1 MKITALITAN
11 GLGHFRRTVRI
22 LAELVKHRSGL
33 DITVLA
39 EPWQKAAVKDWPLA
53 ETLWKSGARL
63 EAVPLTPGIIWN
75 ELPATFDDNR
85 LMNWETR
92 VLNHTAIRDADLVLS
107 DNLAGVLHVRSDAVL
122 LGSFLWCEVF
132 APMAAQSQAIAR
144 FVDHEVKLLEKY
156 RPACI
161 CVDALAMP
169 KLRELTQPVAVGFM
183 CEHTP
188 HAQGEPYVV
197 AFLGGAAGLATA
209 TLAQLAIELHD
220 VLGSTLALPD
230 NVIAVLD
237 ADTRGKVIRFN
248 HSDAAYAALQLALVR
263 PGTGTITDCVT
274 WNVPMLALNEPKNT
288 EMTWNASRVEALGI
302 GRALPSPPLNPH
314 QVAETAR
321 ELLRSQTAARHLA
334 SQPKDGIAR
343 AAEWLLRERM

>member
-53 ETLWKSGARL
+53 ETLWKSGARF

-75 ELPATFDDNR
+75 ESPSTFDDNR
-85 LMNWETR
+85 LLNWETR
-92 VLNHTAIRDADLVLS
+92 VLNHPAIHNANVVLS
-107 DNLAGVLHVRSDAVL
+107 DNLAGVLNVRSDAVL

-132 APMAAQSQAIAR
+132 EPMASQSNAIAR
-144 FVDHEVKLLEKY
+144 FVDHEVMLLEKY
-156 RPACI
+156 LPPCI
-161 CVDALAMP
+161 CVDVLAMP
-169 KLRELTQPVAVGFM
+169 KLRELTTPVAVGFM

-209 TLAQLAIELHD
+209 TLARLAIELHD

-237 ADTRGKVIRFN
+237 ADTRGKVIRFS

-274 WNVPMLALNEPKNT
+274 WNVPMLALNEPKNK

-302 GRALPSPPLNPH
+302 GLALPPPPLNPH

-321 ELLRSQTAARHLA
+321 ELLRSDWAAQQLA
-334 SQPKDGIAR
+334 RQPKDGIAR
-343 AAEWLLRERM
+343 AAEWLVRERL